1 MFWHEQGGENRR
13 ILLDLKSVLEEV
25 QGEVK
30 REEEK
35 RSELQLHYRRDR
47 CAWDLERA
55 ELKCQIAQLEARG
68 SASGLVVVGG
78 VGAEVVQG
86 GGVGPSETLRRD
98 REEQRQLLADTH
110 TAAMDLR
117 CRLDLNERGWLKERS
132 ELLERFASE
141 RREWESQLRDMQTK
155 IDELYKEVRSRRER
169 GGNVQDVGQ
178 RFSLHSSSTG
188 SSLLSE
194 PSVSDPPSSSC
205 QSDTPQRT
213 NHSNSNSSNSHGL
226 AGRYGSSMTNSTAN
240 CVVRSSQVQRLDE
253 LGGVTQA
260 EEQESV
266 ETQEVDTAE
275 LEAILKGVMGQG
287 PERDIMDKVN
297 VRVQAPFSRS
307 HSKDSS
313 YSNGKKRNT
322 TALNTALKE
331 IARVSEELCSYQ
343 DEIRRKAKD
352 KRGNT
357 EFPYLLEDG
366 QKGGHKD
373 STILERDEIT
383 FDLNQLYADLR
394 VLEEQNWIT
403 WSANTKDSWSSSS
416 KKQKTNTTH
425 PGQEKVAPPIPPRL
439 TSWYLSNPTPPEPE
453 VQTQESL
460 ALRKC
465 HSPCVVVD
473 RKSNSP
479 SIVRKFEAM
488 LQENEGKVLTEVGVA
503 SCSVPTNSN
512 CNTGCCHNRWS
523 CDGSRFGSSKS
534 STYVPVQKSLSEMN
548 ILTVGRENRLDHR
561 LSDSPK
567 SSESQKLVMGE
578 NSPYFLDLPSPNL
591 PIVCINTQGS
601 RRNIT
606 LEQKTAEFNRTLFQA
621 EMGLGIN
628 EEDFIPAGVS
638 VGCEP
643 VCPTV
648 GYEVTPRGAIV
659 DLQPQRTEFKHQR
672 GKPDILCVQ
681 SPGHA
686 LSSPPSHYPEVKLRI
701 PSLDSRHQEGEVM
714 EFTFDSLT
722 SNVVSHDSN
731 AVMSNIP
738 SRITRHRE
746 TEPVN
751 LKAYCVSASPKQSK
765 AQLGERPHQ
774 ANAGSTAQPLP
785 ETLPT
790 QAGHKAQADT
800 PRPGRRILNDHP
812 WKPLTLASYPR
823 PADSRSNYGAVE
835 KILKS
840 YESAAWA
847 QQYQQRQPSL
857 IQGPQPGFSQG
868 ESDRIEL
875 MDIREMDHLSLKPAP
890 RKTQTQ
896 TTTRRETL
904 SVQESQET
912 SSSESVQKTF
922 SRPARPANRRLPSRW
937 ASHSPSPSSSPS
949 PSTTP
954 VTQSTVSAQKHT
966 FSYSA
971 YHTET
976 DLT

>member
-1 MFWHEQGGENRR
+1 
-13 ILLDLKSVLEEV
+13 
-25 QGEVK
+25 
-30 REEEK
+30 
-35 RSELQLHYRRDR
+35 
-47 CAWDLERA
+47 
-55 ELKCQIAQLEARG
+55 
-68 SASGLVVVGG
+68 
-78 VGAEVVQG
+78 
-86 GGVGPSETLRRD
+86 
-98 REEQRQLLADTH
+98 
-110 TAAMDLR
+110 MDLR

-132 ELLERFASE
+132 ELLERFDSE

-155 IDELYKEVRSRRER
+155 IEELYKEVRSRRER

-178 RFSLHSSSTG
+178 SFSLHSRCTG

-194 PSVSDPPSSSC
+194 PSVSNPPSSSC
-205 QSDTPQRT
+205 QSETPQRT
-213 NHSNSNSSNSHGL
+213 NHSSSNSSNSHGS
-226 AGRYGSSMTNSTAN
+226 AGLYGNSMTNSIAN
-240 CVVRSSQVQRLDE
+240 CVVRSSQVERLDE
-253 LGGVTQA
+253 LGGVLQA
-260 EEQESV
+260 EEEESV
-266 ETQEVDTAE
+266 GIQEVDTAE

-287 PERDIMDKVN
+287 PERDIMDKDN

-313 YSNGKKRNT
+313 YSSGKKRNT
-322 TALNTALKE
+322 TALNAALKE

-343 DEIRRKAKD
+343 DEITRKAKD
-352 KRGNT
+352 KRVNT

-366 QKGGHKD
+366 QKGGDKD
-373 STILERDEIT
+373 STRLERDEMT

-425 PGQEKVAPPIPPRL
+425 PEQEKVAPPIPPRL

-548 ILTVGRENRLDHR
+548 ILTVGRDNRLDRR
-561 LSDSPK
+561 LSDSPM
-567 SSESQKLVMGE
+567 SSEAQRLVMGE

-591 PIVCINTQGS
+591 PIVCSNTQGS

-621 EMGLGIN
+621 EMGLGIDV
-628 EEDFIPAGVS
+628 EDLTPAGVS

-648 GYEVTPRGAIV
+648 GDEVTPWGAIV
-659 DLQPQRTEFKHQR
+659 DLQPQGTEVKHQR
-672 GKPDILCVQ
+672 GKPDILSVQ

-686 LSSPPSHYPEVKLRI
+686 LSSTPSHYPEVKLRR
-701 PSLDSRHQEGEVM
+701 PSLDSRRQEGEVT
-714 EFTFDSLT
+714 EVTFDSST

-731 AVMSNIP
+731 VVKSNIP

-751 LKAYCVSASPKQSK
+751 LKAYCVSASPKQNK
-765 AQLGERPHQ
+765 AQHGERPHQ
-774 ANAGSTAQPLP
+774 ANAGSTAQPP
-785 ETLPT
+785 PDTLPT
-790 QAGHKAQADT
+790 QAGHRAQADT
-800 PRPGRRILNDHP
+800 SRPGRRILNDHP
-812 WKPLTLASYPR
+812 WKPLTLAAYPR
-823 PADSRSNYGAVE
+823 PPDSRSNYGAVE

-868 ESDRIEL
+868 EGDRIEL
-875 MDIREMDHLSLKPAP
+875 MDILEMDHLSLNPAP
-890 RKTQTQ
+890 RKTQTRSHIHTPLTQ
-896 TTTRRETL
+896 TTTHRETL

-954 VTQSTVSAQKHT
+954 VTQSTFSAQKHT

-976 DLT
+976 AII